1 MAVGLVKR
9 PLTVEQF
16 NRMIDSRIIPENDR
30 VELIEGDIVE
40 MAPIGTRH
48 ASYVARVADVFREF
62 PAEFLLILVQS
73 PIRLSPVTR
82 VEPDVALVRRRAD
95 FYVSRLPGPE
105 DILLVVEVGDTSL
118 ESDRAVKIPQYARA
132 GIPDAWLVD
141 VTTDH
146 VEVYRTPTPEGYQEL
161 HRVAPG
167 EVLSLHG
174 FPGLVF
180 PASRIVGPLA

>member
-1 MAVGLVKR
+1 MAVGLIKR

-16 NRMIDSRIIPENDR
+16 NRMIDAGIIPEDDR

-48 ASYVARVADVFREF
+48 ASYVARVADVFRGF

-105 DILLVVEVGDTSL
+105 DILLVVEVDTSL
-118 ESDRAVKIPQYARA
+118 ESDRAVKIPRYAKA
-132 GIPDAWLVD
+132 GIPEAWLVD

-146 VEVYRTPTPEGYQEL
+146 VEVYRAPTPEGYQEL
-161 HRVAPG
+161 RCVAPG
-167 EVLSLHG
+167 EALSLHG

-180 PASRIVGPLA
+180 PASRIVGPVA